1 MDNVLQ
7 LYKLDENGVKQPFPD
22 AENNVISTFTY
33 SAKRM
38 GGAPTISCTF
48 KYPTCLD
55 NYWNENVIVEFR
67 KETFFV
73 RKTPTSSYSNTEALY
88 SHEVTLV
95 SERIILENV
104 YFFDVV
110 SDNNGD
116 YQPVTNSTSVP
127 FFGTIYEFAKR
138 LNYSLRYSGLQTVGE
153 DGTVEGYWV
162 KVDEQV
168 QGTDTTLYEKGYLI
182 TAQDQFFANVLQESY
197 NTYKIPYYFKGK
209 EIHIGFGSLGEVITE
224 ANNEPFEYG
233 IDHSLLSIKKQNSNN
248 KIVNRITGVG
258 SADNI
263 PYYYPNP
270 TSVGTIHA
278 EFNQDGQ
285 IKNDDVVEIDAEK
298 FLAATSLDKEITF
311 KYFPKDFVGTSKFF
325 YMSDKNGTTVELN
338 DDDYDGNGYTIHEYQ
353 GIESLK
359 MPQGPLYNF
368 IMLYKMRFD
377 VTCTEKMGSFKMH
390 LNITPKR
397 STDWSLLNNQSMKEP
412 PIIEERVEKDGKV
425 EFVRI
430 GALQQAVTSQN
441 EKMHNYYGEVLLGN
455 FSEGQKKTFIVSWMY
470 SVDYYRANDTIV
482 GTPYVMQVQRLLEKI
497 IPNPQYI
504 WTYEDKKKNNIS
516 EFGIELK
523 SSVAEDI
530 EKNPSKYD
538 GTSFKVVRDKYI
550 QPQPNLMPS
559 IYRDSNGAER
569 FYNAINDTYDDGDGN
584 KITFPKPYIEGHPS
598 EHIENFD
605 DIKPTIK
612 GMTNEAGQPFD
623 RFLQIAYDKDDNDE
637 QDEEGKYY
645 HPYFFAKLPKYN
657 DKSDDEKFGFN
668 LFEHAIDE
676 GEMSISMTSGHCG
689 ACEFVI
695 VVDEKEKKNKVQVD
709 EYGNLMYNPNGNV
722 ICGRKEYVD
731 GEWQPQKEKSDP
743 KDEQNDTRNNEVWVA
758 LRKDSNTFGTLYPK
772 KGSIEPE
779 AGVDTFVILHIDMP
793 QQYVEAAEKR
803 LDDALIK
810 YMLENTEEKFS
821 FSMNMSRIYLA
832 NNPNIRDKIN
842 ENSKVEIKY
851 NDNVHTLYISSYTYK
866 ASGKDALPEITVEL
880 KDAVTIQKNAV
891 ENAVGQVKTDLLSTL
906 NPQNIALQVMQ
917 YFIRKDVNDIAKGR
931 ITFQQGLT
939 SLGRAIFGDSIQSEN
954 YVGGLDVGRGWS
966 IDNNGNAELES
977 LRVRSLLEVV
987 ELVINRLQAQEGD
1000 MLFTDND
1007 QIDYVSVYTSGE
1019 ETSYILTLKEKYEGY
1034 IHTQAYGNILKGTIN
1049 TLAAQHAGVTDDLWL
1064 KNDYSNT
1071 ENLESDIAGNTYY
1084 TSWMRV
1090 VGTYKTEPTV
1100 CDVNQIRVVLYG
1112 DGETPANK
1120 NFIPCELMTIA
1131 RWGCIDY
1138 SEEVEVLDNLKK
1150 EEGLEKEQDVEVVKS
1165 TISKSIERRQR
1176 LFSISNSDGRIV
1188 KLRKVNKP
1196 KLEKHN
1202 YGTTIG
1208 ILPEFVQEY
1217 TNIKYRLDDTK
1228 DYLYARGIVVSDI
1241 IKITPTG
1248 DPIINYV
1255 DCGEWVDGSKVS
1267 EPDEPKLG
1275 KGKYLHNAYNNDT
1288 AQWETHDVWHYGLK
1302 WRCLQSQPVELG
1314 ETKTYFEPTWDSAYW
1329 QPIEGDMSL
1338 TMEFTSSNGY
1348 SFRRN
1353 AAWETVIT
1361 PHIFFGSM
1369 EITNED
1375 NFNNGKVKI
1384 LRWERKHEK
1393 PTTATEAIDLVWNN
1407 DHTGTNMGDDVRTLK
1422 LNSQDDISP
1431 YWSSTNKMI
1440 FTCYAEVGDGSNKVI
1455 VENQIIA

>member
-1 MDNVLQ
+1 MDNILK
-7 LYKLDENGVKQPFPD
+7 LYKRDENGAEQPFPD

-55 NYWNENVIVEFR
+55 DHWNENVIVHFR
-67 KETFFV
+67 EDTFFV

-104 YFFDVV
+104 YFFDCVHKY
-110 SDNNGD
+110 GED
-116 YQPVTNSTSVP
+116 YQVIVNSTSVP
-127 FFGTIYEFAKR
+127 FFGTIYVLAQR
-138 LNYSLRYSGLQTVGE
+138 LNYSLQYSGLQTADTMNGNYLSGYRVIV
-153 DGTVEGYWV
+153 DPVE
-162 KVDEQV
+162 

-278 EFNQDGQ
+278 EFNHDGQ
-285 IKNDDVVEIDAEK
+285 IKNDDVVKIDADK

-325 YMSDKNGTTVELN
+325 YMSDKNGTTIELN
-338 DDDYDGNGYTIHEYQ
+338 DADYDGNGYTIHEYQ
-353 GIESLK
+353 GIESIKEFVPGGLY
-359 MPQGPLYNF
+359 PLGPLYNF
-368 IMLYKMRFD
+368 IMIYKMRFD

-397 STDWSLLNNQSMKEP
+397 TTDRIINYAPSMKEP
-412 PIIEERVEKDGKV
+412 PIIEERVEQDGKV

-470 SVDYYRANDTIV
+470 SVDYNRGYDTII

-516 EFGIELK
+516 DFGIELK

-569 FYNAINDTYDDGDGN
+569 FYNAINDTYDDDAGN

-612 GMTNEAGQPFD
+612 GITNGNEQPQPFD
-623 RFLQIAYDKDDNDE
+623 QFLQIAYDKDDNDE
-637 QDEEGKYY
+637 QDAEGKYY

-657 DKSDDEKFGFN
+657 GEFGFN

-709 EYGNLMYNPNGNV
+709 EYGNLMYNTNGNV

-731 GEWQPQKEKSDP
+731 GEWQNQKQKSDP

-758 LRKDSNTFGTLYPK
+758 LRKDSNTFGTPYPK
-772 KGSIEPE
+772 KGSIEPSTN
-779 AGVDTFVILHIDMP
+779 DKFVILHIDMP

-810 YMLENTEEKFS
+810 YMLENNEEKFS

-832 NNPNIRDKIN
+832 QNTDIRDKIN
-842 ENSKVEIKY
+842 ENSKVKIKY
-851 NDNVHTLYISSYTYK
+851 NGIEQTLYISSYTYK
-866 ASGKDALPEITVEL
+866 ASGNDALPEITVEL

-939 SLGRAIFGDSIQSEN
+939 SLGRAIFGDSVQSEN

-966 IDNNGNAELES
+966 IDNNGNAEFES

-1007 QIDYVSVYTSGE
+1007 QIDYVSVYTNEKG

-1064 KNDYSNT
+1064 KNDYSDVAP
-1071 ENLESDIAGNTYY
+1071 EELESDIAGNTYY

-1100 CDVNQIRVVLYG
+1100 CDVNQVRVVLYG
-1112 DGETPANK
+1112 DGDTPANK

-1138 SEEVEVLDNLKK
+1138 VDGDLGEHKK
-1150 EEGLEKEQDVEVVKS
+1150 EEGLGDEVQYEDAKEA
-1165 TISKSIERRQR
+1165 ISKSIERRQR

-1188 KLRKVNKP
+1188 KLRKVNQP
-1196 KLEKHN
+1196 KLESHN

-1217 TNIKYRLDDTK
+1217 TNIKDKLSPER
-1228 DYLYARGIVVSDI
+1228 DYLYAQGIVVSDL

-1248 DPIINYV
+1248 DPIVNIV
-1255 DCGEWVDGSKVS
+1255 DCGEWVDGSGIEVS
-1267 EPDEPKLG
+1267 KLKFG
-1275 KGKYLHNAYNNDT
+1275 QGKYLHNGYNDDT
-1288 AQWETHDVWHYGLK
+1288 AQQETHDVWHYGLK
-1302 WRCLQSQPVELG
+1302 WRCLQSQPVIIG
-1314 ETKTYFEPTWDSAYW
+1314 DDITFYEPTWGSGYW
-1329 QPIEGDMSL
+1329 KPIEGDMSL

-1353 AAWETVIT
+1353 AAWETKIT
-1361 PHIFFGSM
+1361 PHIFFGSI
-1369 EITNED
+1369 EITNKKD
-1375 NFNNGKVKI
+1375 KVKI
-1384 LRWERKHEK
+1384 LGWERKHEEETGNSNK
-1393 PTTATEAIDLVWNN
+1393 LDENWNDNHKEIEELELTQN
-1407 DHTGTNMGDDVRTLK
+1407 DMSV
-1422 LNSQDDISP
+1422 
-1431 YWSSTNKMI
+1431 YWSSKNKMI
-1440 FTCYAEVGDGSNKVI
+1440 FTCIAEVSDGNNTII
-1455 VENQIIA
+1455 VENQITA

>member
-1 MDNVLQ
+1 MDNVLK
-7 LYKLDENGVKQPFPD
+7 LYKIDENGVEQPFPD

-38 GGAPTISCTF
+38 GGAPTISFTF

-55 NYWNENVIVEFR
+55 DHWNENVIVHFR
-67 KETFFV
+67 EDTFFV

-88 SHEVTLV
+88 SHEVTLL

-127 FFGTIYEFAKR
+127 FFGTIYKFEKS
-138 LNYSLRYSGLQTVGE
+138 LNYSLRYSGLQTPNE
-153 DGTVEGYWV
+153 DGTVEGYEV
-162 KVDEQV
+162 IVDPIE
-168 QGTDTTLYEKGYLI
+168 QGTDKTLYEKGYLI

-224 ANNEPFEYG
+224 YGNEPFEYG
-233 IDHSLLSIKKQNSNN
+233 IDHSLLSIKKQNTNN

-270 TSVGTIHA
+270 TSAGTLDA
-278 EFNQDGQ
+278 EFSGEISSKDATVVDQKKLLSLVGVNNKVEYFYTEKQGNFDTSVYYLNKENSYVKAGEYKDNK
-285 IKNDDVVEIDAEK
+285 IKWNISYYDSEQKTII
-298 FLAATSLDKEITF
+298 ATD
-311 KYFPKDFVGTSKFF
+311 P
-325 YMSDKNGTTVELN
+325 
-338 DDDYDGNGYTIHEYQ
+338 DDDNH
-353 GIESLK
+353 IEFTCKFNCRISLTSTVVGRCVLRVILVFHNNATYPK
-359 MPQGPLYNF
+359 SSAPDVYLIDNDNDKIKQTLFPQVGGGGGGDYPNQ
-368 IMLYKMRFD
+368 KEFD
-377 VTCTEKMGSFKMH
+377 
-390 LNITPKR
+390 L
-397 STDWSLLNNQSMKEP
+397 D
-412 PIIEERVEKDGKV
+412 
-425 EFVRI
+425 
-430 GALQQAVTSQN
+430 
-441 EKMHNYYGEVLLGN
+441 
-455 FSEGQKKTFIVSWMY
+455 
-470 SVDYYRANDTIV
+470 
-482 GTPYVMQVQRLLEKI
+482 
-497 IPNPQYI
+497 
-504 WTYEDKKKNNIS
+504 
-516 EFGIELK
+516 FGILKEGETRKIQVEWTTTFTKNELSWFDPATK
-523 SSVAEDI
+523 PFNIYAGLRETVTGTQYGWICNNYKTSNIEDFGVILKEEVKEDI
-530 EKNPSKYD
+530 QNNPTKYL
-538 GTSFKVVRDKYI
+538 GTSFTVFQSEYI

-559 IYRDSNGAER
+559 IYRGSKGKER
-569 FYNAINDTYDDGDGN
+569 FYNAINYPFLCEGGYSEIDGEYLKKENEEGETTELDYVHN
-584 KITFPKPYIEGHPS
+584 DHYKQEDKKYIKFPKPYIEEHPS
-598 EHIENFD
+598 EHIENFY

-612 GMTNEAGQPFD
+612 GIINTEGKPFD
-623 RFLQIAYDKDDNDE
+623 QFLKIEYDNDDNDE
-637 QDEEGKYY
+637 QDESGNYI
-645 HPYFFAKLPKYN
+645 HPYFFVKLPKY
-657 DKSDDEKFGFN
+657 DGKFGFN

-695 VVDEKEKKNKVQVD
+695 VVDEEKKVNKVLVTKD
-709 EYGNLMYNPNGNV
+709 GILERDKYGNV
-722 ICGRKEYVD
+722 VCGRKVYYNGKWEEAQTTKVI
-731 GEWQPQKEKSDP
+731 GT
-743 KDEQNDTRNNEVWVA
+743 QNDTRNNEVWIA
-758 LRKDSNTFGTLYPK
+758 LRKDANTFGTLYPK
-772 KGSIEPE
+772 KGSIEPKKE
-779 AGVDTFVILHIDMP
+779 DTFVILHIDMP
-793 QQYVEAAEKR
+793 QEYIKAAEKR
-803 LDDALIK
+803 LDDALFK
-810 YMLENTEEKFS
+810 YMLENNEEKFS

-832 NNPNIRDKIN
+832 EHKKTREKIN
-842 ENSKVEIKY
+842 ENSKVQIKY

-866 ASGKDALPEITVEL
+866 ASGQDALPEITVEL

-966 IDNNGNAELES
+966 IDNNGNAEFES

-1049 TLAAQHAGVTDDLWL
+1049 TLAAKHAGVTDDFLL
-1064 KNDYSNT
+1064 KNDYSDVAPET
-1071 ENLESDIAGNTYY
+1071 LESDIAGNTYY

-1112 DGETPANK
+1112 DDYIPTER

-1138 SEEVEVLDNLKK
+1138 VDAEELENLKK
-1150 EEGLEKEQDVEVVKS
+1150 EEGLEGDNDKVNA

-1196 KLEKHN
+1196 ILEDYN

-1217 TNIKYRLDDTK
+1217 TNIKDRLSPER
-1228 DYLYARGIVVSDI
+1228 DYLYAQGIVVSDL

-1248 DPIINYV
+1248 DPIVNIV
-1255 DCGEWVDGSKVS
+1255 DCGQWEDNK
-1267 EPDEPKLG
+1267 PYFHN
-1275 KGKYLHNAYNNDT
+1275 KYNTET

-1302 WRCLQSQPVELG
+1302 WRCLQSQPVISDG
-1314 ETKTYFEPTWDSAYW
+1314 KTTFYEPTWGSGYW

-1353 AAWETVIT
+1353 AAWQTEIK
-1361 PHIFFGSM
+1361 PHVFFGSM
-1369 EITNED
+1369 EITENS
-1375 NFNNGKVKI
+1375 KVTIK
-1384 LRWERKHEK
+1384 RWERKHEEE
-1393 PTTATEAIDLVWNN
+1393 TEDSNTLDDAWNSLHN
-1407 DHTGTNMGDDVRTLK
+1407 AENGHYVKTLH
-1422 LNSQDDISP
+1422 LTQDDMSI
-1431 YWSSTNKMI
+1431 YWSSSNKMI
-1440 FTCYAEVGDGSNKVI
+1440 FTCYALVDDGSNKVI

>member
-1 MDNVLQ
+1 MDNVLK
-7 LYKLDENGVKQPFPD
+7 LYKIDENGVKQPFPD

-55 NYWNENVIVEFR
+55 NYWNENVIVHFR
-67 KETFFV
+67 EDTFFV

-127 FFGTIYEFAKR
+127 FFGTIYEFEKR

-153 DGTVEGYWV
+153 DGTVEGYRV
-162 KVDEQV
+162 IVDPTE

-209 EIHIGFGSLGEVITE
+209 EIHIGFGSLGDVITE
-224 ANNEPFEYG
+224 DGNEPFEYG
-233 IDHSLLSIKKQNSNN
+233 IDHSLLSIKKQNTNN

-263 PYYYPNP
+263 PYYYPNETEHGNLTVSFSDDTKIP
-270 TSVGTIHA
+270 SSSVNVYSKQKLASKINTS
-278 EFNQDGQ
+278 EEN
-285 IKNDDVVEIDAEK
+285 
-298 FLAATSLDKEITF
+298 
-311 KYFPKDFVGTSKFF
+311 
-325 YMSDKNGTTVELN
+325 
-338 DDDYDGNGYTIHEYQ
+338 
-353 GIESLK
+353 
-359 MPQGPLYNF
+359 YN
-368 IMLYKMRFD
+368 
-377 VTCTEKMGSFKMH
+377 T
-390 LNITPKR
+390 
-397 STDWSLLNNQSMKEP
+397 
-412 PIIEERVEKDGKV
+412 KV
-425 EFVRI
+425 EF
-430 GALQQAVTSQN
+430 GYLQKRGESRFKVMYLNTDGTYKNSESYLEPSWIIYPYKENYTLNTHTWTGSFRLNIDVNCTTTGQN
-441 EKMHNYYGEVLLGN
+441 SLVFSGCFIDGLFTTTTKPQVSIFYGNELRTTNPPMNTVDDPAIATWSFELDLGVLKEGEEKKINIEFDVLRSL
-455 FSEGQKKTFIVSWMY
+455 
-470 SVDYYRANDTIV
+470 
-482 GTPYVMQVQRLLEKI
+482 PYAPEKI
-497 IPNPQYI
+497 PFYVSVLTKTTDGEGVVYGWIS
-504 WTYEDKKKNNIS
+504 DKYKSENIND
-516 EFGIELK
+516 FGIELDE
-523 SSVAEDI
+523 SVTKQI
-530 EKNPSKYD
+530 KNTPQEYLWTYFDVFLGNK
-538 GTSFKVVRDKYI
+538 I

-559 IYRDSNGAER
+559 IYRNSDGAER
-569 FYNAINDTYDDGDGN
+569 FYNAINNEYDDGADN

-612 GMTNEAGQPFD
+612 GITNTEGKPFD
-623 RFLQIAYDKDDNDE
+623 QFLDIAYDKDDNDE
-637 QDEEGKYY
+637 QDAEGQYY
-645 HPYFFAKLPKYN
+645 HPYFFVKLPKY
-657 DKSDDEKFGFN
+657 DGDSGFN
-668 LFEHAIDE
+668 LFDHAIDE

-695 VVDEKEKKNKVQVD
+695 GVDDKEKENKVRVD
-709 EYGNLMYNPNGNV
+709 KYGKLEYNAYGNV
-722 ICGRKEYVD
+722 VCGRKEYAD
-731 GEWQPQKEKSDP
+731 GVWKKQEADTQH
-743 KDEQNDTRNNEVWVA
+743 EQNDTRNNEVWVA
-758 LRKDSNTFGTLYPK
+758 LRKDFNTYGTLYPK
-772 KGSIEPE
+772 KGSIEPTTD
-779 AGVDTFVILHIDMP
+779 DTFVILHIDMP
-793 QQYVEAAEKR
+793 QQYIEAAEKR

-810 YMLENTEEKFS
+810 YMLENNEEKFS

-832 NNPNIRDKIN
+832 NNPGIRDKIN
-842 ENSKVEIKY
+842 ENSKVKIKY
-851 NDNVHTLYISSYTYK
+851 NGQEHTLYISSYTYK

-939 SLGRAIFGDSIQSEN
+939 SLGRAIFGDSIQGEN

-966 IDNNGNAELES
+966 IDNNGNAEFES

-1049 TLAAQHAGVTDDLWL
+1049 TLAAQHSGVTDDLWL

-1112 DGETPANK
+1112 DGDTPANK

-1150 EEGLEKEQDVEVVKS
+1150 EEGLGDNVKPEDAKA

-1196 KLEKHN
+1196 KLEYNN

-1217 TNIKYRLDDTK
+1217 TSIKDRIDKPK
-1228 DYLYARGIVVSDI
+1228 DYLYAKGIVVEDL
-1241 IKITPTG
+1241 IKVTSKG

-1302 WRCLQSQPVELG
+1302 WRCLQSQPVELNRK
-1314 ETKTYFEPTWDSAYW
+1314 KTYHKPTWSSDYW
-1329 QPIEGDMSL
+1329 KPIEGDMSL

-1361 PHIFFGSM
+1361 PHIFFGSL
-1369 EITNED
+1369 EITNYTQ
-1375 NFNNGKVKI
+1375 KVTI
-1384 LRWERKHEK
+1384 LRWERKHEVE
-1393 PTTATEAIDLVWNN
+1393 TEDTKKIDAIWNN
-1407 DHTGTNMGDDVRTLK
+1407 AHTNTSMGDNVGTLK
-1422 LNSQDDISP
+1422 LNSQNDISP
-1431 YWSSTNKMI
+1431 YWSSKNKMI

>member
-1 MDNVLQ
+1 MDNVLK
-7 LYKLDENGVKQPFPD
+7 LYKIDENGVEQPFPD

-55 NYWNENVIVEFR
+55 DYWNENVIVHFR
-67 KETFFV
+67 EDTFFV

-127 FFGTIYEFAKR
+127 FFGTIYEFEKR

-153 DGTVEGYWV
+153 DGTVEGYEV
-162 KVDEQV
+162 IVDPTE

-182 TAQDQFFANVLQESY
+182 TSQDQFFANVLQESY
-197 NTYKIPYYFKGK
+197 NTYKIPYYFEGK
-209 EIHIGFGSLGEVITE
+209 KIHIGFGSLGEVITE
-224 ANNEPFEYG
+224 DGNEPFEYG
-233 IDHSLLSIKKQNSNN
+233 IDHSLLSIKKQNTNN

-285 IKNDDVVEIDAEK
+285 IKNDDVVKIDADK

-311 KYFPKDFVGTSKFF
+311 QYFPKDFVGMSKFF
-325 YMSDKNGTTVELN
+325 YMSDKNGTTIELN
-338 DDDYDGNGYTIHEYQ
+338 DTNYDGNGYTIHDYQ

-359 MPQGPLYNF
+359 MPQGPGNLLLPLYNF

-397 STDWSLLNNQSMKEP
+397 STDWPLLHNQSMKEP
-412 PIIEERVEKDGKV
+412 PIIEERIEQDGKV

-455 FSEGQKKTFIVSWMY
+455 FSEGKKKTFIVSWMY
-470 SVDYYRANDTIV
+470 SVDYNRANDTII

-497 IPNPQYI
+497 TPNPQYI

-516 EFGIELK
+516 DLGIELK

-538 GTSFKVVRDKYI
+538 GTSFKVVQDEYI

-559 IYRDSNGAER
+559 IYRNSDGAER
-569 FYNAINDTYDDGDGN
+569 FYNAINNEYDDGAGN
-584 KITFPKPYIEGHPS
+584 KITFPKPYIEGHTS
-598 EHIENFD
+598 EHIENFE
-605 DIKPTIK
+605 DIKPSIK
-612 GMTNEAGQPFD
+612 GMMNGNEKPQPFD
-623 RFLQIAYDKDDNDE
+623 RLLAIAYDKDDNDE
-637 QDEEGKYY
+637 QDAEGNYY
-645 HPYFFAKLPKYN
+645 HPYFFVKLPKYN
-657 DKSDDEKFGFN
+657 GEFGFN

-695 VVDEKEKKNKVQVD
+695 VVDDKEKKNKVQVD

-731 GEWQPQKEKSDP
+731 GEWQNQKQKSDP
-743 KDEQNDTRNNEVWVA
+743 KAEQNDTRNNEVWIA

-772 KGSIEPE
+772 KGSIEPTTD
-779 AGVDTFVILHIDMP
+779 DTFVILHIDMP
-793 QQYVEAAEKR
+793 QQYIEAAEKR

-810 YMLENTEEKFS
+810 YMLENNEEKFS

-832 NNPNIRDKIN
+832 EHEETRKKIN
-842 ENSKVEIKY
+842 ENSKVKIKY
-851 NDNVHTLYISSYTYK
+851 NGQEHTLYISSYTYK

-906 NPQNIALQVMQ
+906 NPQNIALQIMQ

-931 ITFQQGLT
+931 VTFQQGLT

-966 IDNNGNAELES
+966 IDNNGNAEFES

-1064 KNDYSNT
+1064 KNDYSDVDT
-1071 ENLESDIAGNTYY
+1071 EKLESDIAGNTYY

-1138 SEEVEVLDNLKK
+1138 VDGDLGEHKK
-1150 EEGLEKEQDVEVVKS
+1150 EEGLGDEVQDEDVKA

-1196 KLEKHN
+1196 ILEDYN

-1217 TNIKYRLDDTK
+1217 TNIKDRLSPER
-1228 DYLYARGIVVSDI
+1228 DYLYAQGIVVSDL

-1248 DPIINYV
+1248 DPIVEIV
-1255 DCGEWVDGSKVS
+1255 DRGQWADNT
-1267 EPDEPKLG
+1267 P
-1275 KGKYLHNAYNNDT
+1275 YFHNEYNADT

-1302 WRCLQSQPVELG
+1302 WRCLQSQPVIVN
-1314 ETKTYFEPTWDSAYW
+1314 ETTTFYEPTWSSAYW

-1361 PHIFFGSM
+1361 PHIFFGSL
-1369 EITNED
+1369 EITNYKD
-1375 NFNNGKVKI
+1375 KVKI
-1384 LRWERKHEK
+1384 LGWERKHEE
-1393 PTTATEAIDLVWNN
+1393 EAGDSNTLDGVWNDNHKENEELELTQN
-1407 DHTGTNMGDDVRTLK
+1407 DMSV
-1422 LNSQDDISP
+1422 
-1431 YWSSTNKMI
+1431 YWSSKNKMI
-1440 FTCYAEVGDGSNKVI
+1440 FTCIAEVSDGNNTII
-1455 VENQIIA
+1455 VENQITA

>member
-1 MDNVLQ
+1 MDNVLT
-7 LYKLDENGVKQPFPD
+7 LYKLDEKGVKQPFPD

-104 YFFDVV
+104 YFFDCV

-127 FFGTIYEFAKR
+127 FFGTIYEFAQK
-138 LNYSLRYSGLQTVGE
+138 LNYSLQYSGLQIVDKETGNYVS
-153 DGTVEGYWV
+153 GYRV
-162 KVDEQV
+162 IVDPDK

-285 IKNDDVVEIDAEK
+285 IKNDDVVKIDADK

-311 KYFPKDFVGTSKFF
+311 DYITSDFDGTSSYYYQDIEAGMLPITFKEGTHMGTF
-325 YMSDKNGTTVELN
+325 YAYKVEDLGKGAWIDGSVTDKTKH
-338 DDDYDGNGYTIHEYQ
+338 Y
-353 GIESLK
+353 
-359 MPQGPLYNF
+359 
-368 IMLYKMRFD
+368 YKLTFD
-377 VTCTEKMGSFKMH
+377 VTCTKNSGSF
-390 LNITPKR
+390 
-397 STDWSLLNNQSMKEP
+397 LLKLIFNPYTIPHQQVVSEKPEKSIQVEE
-412 PIIEERVEKDGKV
+412 IILDKDGKETKV
-425 EFVRI
+425 VIGTMQKSKDNVYRGDFPLGHFTNNETRNFVMSFCFE
-430 GALQQAVTSQN
+430 L
-441 EKMHNYYGEVLLGN
+441 EVLH
-455 FSEGQKKTFIVSWMY
+455 FHEGHGLAIDITAGLKPVKPEH
-470 SVDYYRANDTIV
+470 A
-482 GTPYVMQVQRLLEKI
+482 
-497 IPNPQYI
+497 YI
-504 WTYEDKKKNNIS
+504 WTYEGKKKYDIS

-559 IYRDSNGAER
+559 IYRNSEGAER
-569 FYNAINDTYDDGDGN
+569 FYNAINDEYDDGAGN

-612 GMTNEAGQPFD
+612 GITNSEDSGCKPFD
-623 RFLQIAYDKDDNDE
+623 RFLDIAYDKDDNDE
-637 QDEEGKYY
+637 QDAEGKYY
-645 HPYFFAKLPKYN
+645 HPYFFAKLPKY
-657 DKSDDEKFGFN
+657 DGDFGFN

-731 GEWQPQKEKSDP
+731 GEWQNQKEKSDP

-779 AGVDTFVILHIDMP
+779 KRKDTFVILHIDMP
-793 QQYVEAAEKR
+793 QEYVVAAEKR

-810 YMLENTEEKFS
+810 YMLENNEEKFS

-832 NNPNIRDKIN
+832 NNPDIRYKIN
-842 ENSKVEIKY
+842 ENSKVKIKY
-851 NDNVHTLYISSYTYK
+851 NDNVYTLYISSYTYK

-966 IDNNGNAELES
+966 IDNNGNAEFES

-1007 QIDYVSVYTSGE
+1007 QIDYVSVYKSGDV
-1019 ETSYILTLKEKYEGY
+1019 TSYILTLKEKYEGY

-1112 DGETPANK
+1112 DDQTPANK

-1138 SEEVEVLDNLKK
+1138 SEEVEVLDNFKK
-1150 EEGLEKEQDVEVVKS
+1150 EEGLENEQDKTVVKEA
-1165 TISKSIERRQR
+1165 ISKSIERRQR

-1248 DPIINYV
+1248 DPIVNIV
-1255 DCGEWVDGSKVS
+1255 DRGQWEDNI
-1267 EPDEPKLG
+1267 P
-1275 KGKYLHNAYNNDT
+1275 YFYNEYNTET
-1288 AQWETHDVWHYGLK
+1288 AQWETHDVWHHGLK
-1302 WRCLQSQPVELG
+1302 WRCLQSQPVELNG
-1314 ETKTYFEPTWDSAYW
+1314 EKTYYEPTWDSIGIYW

-1353 AAWETVIT
+1353 AAWETTIT

-1369 EITNED
+1369 EITNYKQ
-1375 NFNNGKVKI
+1375 KVKI
-1384 LRWERKHEK
+1384 LRWERKHEAEK
-1393 PTTATEAIDLVWNN
+1393 EDSNKLDDSWNDN
-1407 DHTGTNMGDDVRTLK
+1407 HKEIKELK
-1422 LNSQDDISP
+1422 LTQNDMSV
-1431 YWSSTNKMI
+1431 YWSSKNKMI
-1440 FTCYAEVGDGSNKVI
+1440 FTCIAEVSDGNNTII
-1455 VENQIIA
+1455 VENQITA

>member
-1 MDNVLQ
+1 MDNVLR

-67 KETFFV
+67 EETFFV

-138 LNYSLRYSGLQTVGE
+138 LNYSLQYSGLQIADKETGNYVSGYRVIV
-153 DGTVEGYWV
+153 DPVE
-162 KVDEQV
+162 
-168 QGTDTTLYEKGYLI
+168 QGTDKTLYEKGYLI

-311 KYFPKDFVGTSKFF
+311 DYITSDFDGTSSYYYQDIEAGMLPITFKEGTHMGTF
-325 YMSDKNGTTVELN
+325 YAYKVEYVGEGVHAN
-338 DDDYDGNGYTIHEYQ
+338 NVTNKTKWY
-353 GIESLK
+353 
-359 MPQGPLYNF
+359 
-368 IMLYKMRFD
+368 YKLTFD
-377 VTCTEKMGSFKMH
+377 VTCTKNSGSFLMKLIFNPYTIPH
-390 LNITPKR
+390 QQVANKNPE
-397 STDWSLLNNQSMKEP
+397 QSIQVEE
-412 PIIEERVEKDGKV
+412 IIRDKDGNETKV
-425 EFVRI
+425 VI
-430 GALQQAVTSQN
+430 GAMQKGNDNL
-441 EKMHNYYGEVLLGN
+441 YRGDFPLGHFTNKETRN
-455 FSEGQKKTFIVSWMY
+455 F
-470 SVDYYRANDTIV
+470 
-482 GTPYVMQVQRLLEKI
+482 VMSFCYELEI
-497 IPNPQYI
+497 IPDHESYSLAIDITAGLVPVKPEHAYI
-504 WTYEDKKKNNIS
+504 WTYEGKEKYNIS
-516 EFGIELK
+516 DFGIELK

-569 FYNAINDTYDDGDGN
+569 FYNAINDTYDDGAGN

-598 EHIENFD
+598 EHTENFD

-612 GMTNEAGQPFD
+612 GMVNSDLQPFD
-623 RFLQIAYDKDDNDE
+623 QFLAIAYDKDDNDE
-637 QDEEGKYY
+637 QDAEGKYY
-645 HPYFFAKLPKYN
+645 HPYFFAKLPKYD

-695 VVDEKEKKNKVQVD
+695 VVDEKDKKNKVQVD

-758 LRKDSNTFGTLYPK
+758 LRKDYNTFGTLYPK

-779 AGVDTFVILHIDMP
+779 KRKDTFVILHIDMP

-810 YMLENTEEKFS
+810 YMLENNEEKFS

-832 NNPNIRDKIN
+832 NNPDIREKIN
-842 ENSKVEIKY
+842 ENSKVKIRY
-851 NDNVHTLYISSYTYK
+851 NGIDHTLYISSYTYK
-866 ASGKDALPEITVEL
+866 ASGNDALPEITVEL

-966 IDNNGNAELES
+966 IDNNGNAEFES

-1064 KNDYSNT
+1064 KNDYSDVAPA
-1071 ENLESDIAGNTYY
+1071 ELESDIAGNTYY

-1112 DGETPANK
+1112 DGDTPANK

-1150 EEGLEKEQDVEVVKS
+1150 EEGLGDNVKPEDAKA

-1188 KLRKVNKP
+1188 KLRKVNQP

-1208 ILPEFVQEY
+1208 ILPDFVQEY
-1217 TNIKYRLDDTK
+1217 SGLDGRLEETK

-1267 EPDEPKLG
+1267 EPSEPKLG
-1275 KGKYLHNAYNNDT
+1275 KGKYLYNAYNADT

-1302 WRCLQSQPVELG
+1302 WRCLQSQPVELDG
-1314 ETKTYFEPTWDSAYW
+1314 TTTYYEPTWDSAYW

-1353 AAWETVIT
+1353 AAWETTIT

-1369 EITNED
+1369 EITKKVT
-1375 NFNNGKVKI
+1375 NF
-1384 LRWERKHEK
+1384 RWERTHEEQIGDSD
-1393 PTTATEAIDLVWNN
+1393 TLDTSWNDN
-1407 DHTGTNMGDDVRTLK
+1407 HEEIKELELTQKDMSV
-1422 LNSQDDISP
+1422 
-1431 YWSSTNKMI
+1431 YWSSKNKMI
-1440 FTCYAEVGDGSNKVI
+1440 FTCIAEVIDGNNTII
-1455 VENQIIA
+1455 VENQITA

>member
-7 LYKLDENGVKQPFPD
+7 LYKLGENGVKQPFPD

-55 NYWNENVIVEFR
+55 DYWNENVIVEFR
-67 KETFFV
+67 GETFFV

-104 YFFDVV
+104 YFFDCVYKY
-110 SDNNGD
+110 GED
-116 YQPVTNSTSVP
+116 YQVVVNSTSVP
-127 FFGTIYEFAKR
+127 FFGKIEEFAQK
-138 LNYSLRYSGLQTVGE
+138 LNYSLQYSGLQIADKKTGNYVS
-153 DGTVEGYWV
+153 GYRV
-162 KVDEQV
+162 IVDDTE
-168 QGTDTTLYEKGYLI
+168 QGTDKTLYEKGYLI

-270 TSVGTIHA
+270 TSAGTLVA
-278 EFNQDGQ
+278 EFSGEISSEDVTVVDQKKLLSLVGVDNKVEYFYTEKQGNFDASVYYLNKENSYVKAGEYKDNKIKWNISYYDSEQKTIIATDPDDDNHIEFTCKFNCRIALTSTVVGRCVLRVLFVFLNDAIYPKSYAPDVYLIDNDNDKIKKTLFPQVGGGSGGKLTNQKEFDIDFGILKEGETRKIQVEWTTTFTQRDGFGIDPATKPFNIYAGLKETVTGTQ
-285 IKNDDVVEIDAEK
+285 YGWVGDTYKTSNIEDFGVILKEEVKADIKNNP
-298 FLAATSLDKEITF
+298 T
-311 KYFPKDFVGTSKFF
+311 KY
-325 YMSDKNGTTVELN
+325 L
-338 DDDYDGNGYTIHEYQ
+338 
-353 GIESLK
+353 
-359 MPQGPLYNF
+359 
-368 IMLYKMRFD
+368 
-377 VTCTEKMGSFKMH
+377 
-390 LNITPKR
+390 
-397 STDWSLLNNQSMKEP
+397 
-412 PIIEERVEKDGKV
+412 
-425 EFVRI
+425 
-430 GALQQAVTSQN
+430 
-441 EKMHNYYGEVLLGN
+441 
-455 FSEGQKKTFIVSWMY
+455 
-470 SVDYYRANDTIV
+470 
-482 GTPYVMQVQRLLEKI
+482 
-497 IPNPQYI
+497 
-504 WTYEDKKKNNIS
+504 
-516 EFGIELK
+516 
-523 SSVAEDI
+523 
-530 EKNPSKYD
+530 

-569 FYNAINDTYDDGDGN
+569 FYNAINDEYDDGAGN

-623 RFLQIAYDKDDNDE
+623 RFLDIEFDDYDNDE
-637 QDEEGKYY
+637 QDENGKYI
-645 HPYFFAKLPKYN
+645 HPYFFAKLPKY
-657 DKSDDEKFGFN
+657 DFN

-695 VVDEKEKKNKVQVD
+695 VVDEEKKVNKVWVNKDGKLERDQ
-709 EYGNLMYNPNGNV
+709 YGNV
-722 ICGRKEYVD
+722 VCGRKVYYN
-731 GEWQPQKEKSDP
+731 GKEETQNTKIQ
-743 KDEQNDTRNNEVWVA
+743 DEQNDTKNNEVWVA
-758 LRKDSNTFGTLYPK
+758 LRKDFNTFGTLYPK

-793 QQYVEAAEKR
+793 QQYIKAAEKR
-803 LDDALIK
+803 LDDALMK
-810 YMLENTEEKFS
+810 YMLENNEEKFS

-832 NNPNIRDKIN
+832 EHKDIREKIN
-842 ENSKVEIKY
+842 ENSKVKIKY
-851 NDNVHTLYISSYTYK
+851 NGSEHILYISSYTYK

-966 IDNNGNAELES
+966 IDNNGNAEFES

-1007 QIDYVSVYTSGE
+1007 QIDYVSVYTSDK

-1049 TLAAQHAGVTDDLWL
+1049 TLAAQHAGVTDDFLL
-1064 KNDYSNT
+1064 KNDYSDVSPA
-1071 ENLESDIAGNTYY
+1071 ELESDIAGNTYY

-1090 VGTYKTEPTV
+1090 VGTHKTEPTV

-1112 DGETPANK
+1112 DDQTPANK

-1150 EEGLEKEQDVEVVKS
+1150 EEGLEKEQDVKVVKS

-1217 TNIKYRLDDTK
+1217 TNIKDRLDDTK

-1248 DPIINYV
+1248 DPIVNIV
-1255 DCGEWVDGSKVS
+1255 DRGQWEDNI
-1267 EPDEPKLG
+1267 P
-1275 KGKYLHNAYNNDT
+1275 YFYNEYNTET
-1288 AQWETHDVWHYGLK
+1288 AQWETHDVWNYGLR
-1302 WRCLQSQPVELG
+1302 WRCLQTQPVELDG
-1314 ETKTYFEPTWDSAYW
+1314 KTTFYEPTWGSIGIYW

-1348 SFRRN
+1348 SFRRSS
-1353 AAWETVIT
+1353 AWGTTIE

-1369 EITNED
+1369 EITD
-1375 NFNNGKVKI
+1375 YKQKVKI
-1384 LRWERKHEK
+1384 LGWERKHEVE
-1393 PTTATEAIDLVWNN
+1393 TEDSNKLDDSWNDN
-1407 DHTGTNMGDDVRTLK
+1407 HKEIKELK
-1422 LNSQDDISP
+1422 LTQNDMSV
-1431 YWSSTNKMI
+1431 YWSSKNKMI
-1440 FTCYAEVGDGSNKVI
+1440 FTCIAEVSDGNNTII
-1455 VENQIIA
+1455 VENQITA

>member
-88 SHEVTLV
+88 SHEVTFV

-104 YFFDVV
+104 YFFDCVYKY
-110 SDNNGD
+110 GKD
-116 YQPVTNSTSVP
+116 YQVIVNSTSVP
-127 FFGTIYEFAKR
+127 FFGKISDLAQR
-138 LNYSLRYSGLQTVGE
+138 LNYSLQYSGLQIADKETGNYVSGYE
-153 DGTVEGYWV
+153 VIVDPVE
-162 KVDEQV
+162 
-168 QGTDTTLYEKGYLI
+168 QGTDKTLYEKGYLI

-278 EFNQDGQ
+278 EFNQYGQ
-285 IKNDDVVEIDAEK
+285 IKNDDVVKIDADK

-311 KYFPKDFVGTSKFF
+311 EYITSDFAGTSSFYYQDIEFGKFPLTFKEGTHMGTF
-325 YMSDKNGTTVELN
+325 YA
-338 DDDYDGNGYTIHEYQ
+338 
-353 GIESLK
+353 
-359 MPQGPLYNF
+359 
-368 IMLYKMRFD
+368 YKMEYVGEGVHANNVTNKTKWYYKLMFD
-377 VTCTEKMGSFKMH
+377 VTCTKNSGSFLMKLIFNPYTIPH
-390 LNITPKR
+390 QQVANEKPE
-397 STDWSLLNNQSMKEP
+397 QS
-412 PIIEERVEKDGKV
+412 IQVEEIKLDKDGKETKV
-425 EFVRI
+425 VI
-430 GALQQAVTSQN
+430 GAMQKGSDNIYRGDFQ
-441 EKMHNYYGEVLLGN
+441 LGHFTNSETRN
-455 FSEGQKKTFIVSWMY
+455 F
-470 SVDYYRANDTIV
+470 
-482 GTPYVMQVQRLLEKI
+482 VMSFCFELEI
-497 IPNPQYI
+497 IPFHESYSLAIDITAGLVPVKPEHAYI

-569 FYNAINDTYDDGDGN
+569 FYNAINDTYDDGAGN

-598 EHIENFD
+598 EHIENFE

-612 GMTNEAGQPFD
+612 GITNKEGQPFD
-623 RFLQIAYDKDDNDE
+623 KFLQIAYDKDDNDE
-637 QDEEGKYY
+637 QDAEGKYY

-657 DKSDDEKFGFN
+657 DKSVDEKFGFN

-731 GEWQPQKEKSDP
+731 GEWQQQKEKSDP
-743 KDEQNDTRNNEVWVA
+743 LKTQNDTRNNEVWVA

-779 AGVDTFVILHIDMP
+779 SKVDTFVILHIDMP
-793 QQYVEAAEKR
+793 QQYIDAAEKR
-803 LDDALIK
+803 LDDALMK
-810 YMLENTEEKFS
+810 YMLENNEEKFS

-832 NNPNIRDKIN
+832 NNPDIRDNIN
-842 ENSKVEIKY
+842 ENSKVKIKY

-966 IDNNGNAELES
+966 IDNNGNAEFES

-1019 ETSYILTLKEKYEGY
+1019 DEKETSYILTLKEKYEGY

-1100 CDVNQIRVVLYG
+1100 CDFNQIRVVLYG
-1112 DGETPANK
+1112 DDETPAK
-1120 NFIPCELMTIA
+1120 QNFIPCELMTIA

-1150 EEGLEKEQDVEVVKS
+1150 EEGLELEQDKTKVKA

-1188 KLRKVNKP
+1188 KLRKVNHP
-1196 KLEKHN
+1196 KLENHN

-1208 ILPEFVQEY
+1208 ILPEFVQEF
-1217 TNIKYRLDDTK
+1217 TNINKRLDDTK

-1275 KGKYLHNAYNNDT
+1275 KGKYLYSAYNADT
-1288 AQWETHDVWHYGLK
+1288 AQWETHDVWHHGLK
-1302 WRCLQSQPVELG
+1302 WRCLQSQPVELNG
-1314 ETKTYFEPTWDSAYW
+1314 EKTYYEPTWDSAYW

-1348 SFRRN
+1348 SFRRS
-1353 AAWETVIT
+1353 AAWETEIK

-1369 EITNED
+1369 EITNND
-1375 NFNNGKVKI
+1375 KVTI
-1384 LRWERKHEK
+1384 LRWERKHEVETGNSNELDLAWNSSHNAESVNDI
-1393 PTTATEAIDLVWNN
+1393 TTLSLTK
-1407 DHTGTNMGDDVRTLK
+1407 DDM
-1422 LNSQDDISP
+1422 SI
-1431 YWSSTNKMI
+1431 YWSSSNKMI
-1440 FTCYAEVGDGSNKVI
+1440 FTCYARVEDGSNNEVI